1 MNRRRLLGALA
12 LPALSGLTGCAGL
25 GEWAY
30 RLRQFN
36 GHAELLNRARPVDA
50 WLADPATPEAT
61 RHALQLALRLRAFA
75 VRALDL
81 PDNASYQRYATLPAE
96 AQGSVVWNVVAA
108 PAHSLT
114 PRTWCAPVMGCVA
127 YRGHFERARA
137 EVQAAALRA
146 EGWDVYL
153 YGVPAYS
160 TLGWSNALG
169 GDPLLSS
176 FLHWREDDLA
186 RLLFHE
192 LAHQRAYA
200 PDDTGF
206 NESYAT
212 AVERLGVA
220 AWQRAQGRSTEA
232 TAEDVAREQRRERW
246 RALALAARSDLAALY
261 ALAPPDRAS
270 RKQARFQQLVNDLA
284 AMAAIDPGYSGYL
297 AWARQAN
304 NAHLALL
311 SAYQSQV
318 PAFEALFHRLDGQWS
333 AFHAEVARLAALPP
347 HQRSF

>member
-1 MNRRRLLGALA
+1 LKRRALLGAAA
-12 LPALSGLTGCAGL
+12 LPALTGCAGL

-36 GHAELLNRARPVDA
+36 GHIDLLNRARPVDA

-61 RHALQLALRLRAFA
+61 RQALQLALRLRAFA
-75 VRALDL
+75 VRELAL
-81 PDNASYQRYATLPAE
+81 PDNASYQRYAPLPPE

-108 PAHSLT
+108 PAHSLK

-127 YRGHFERARA
+127 YRGHYARARA
-137 EVQAAALRA
+137 EAQAAQLRA
-146 EGWDVYL
+146 EGWDVYV

-160 TLGWSNALG
+160 TLGWSNTFG
-169 GDPLLSS
+169 GDPLISS

-220 AWQRAQGRSTEA
+220 AWQRAQGRSTKA
-232 TAEDVAREQRRERW
+232 TPDDVAREQRRERL
-246 RALALAARSDLAALY
+246 RALALAARADLAALY
-261 ALAPPDRAS
+261 TQAPPDMAA
-270 RKQARFQQLVNDLA
+270 RKRERFQQVHDDIA
-284 AMAAIDPGYSGYL
+284 AWAAADAGYSGYL

-311 SAYQSQV
+311 SAYQTQV
-318 PAFEALFHRLDGQWS
+318 PAFEALFHRLKGDWS
-333 AFHAEVARLAALPP
+333 AFHAEVARLAALPSS
-347 HQRSF
+347 QRLF

>member
-1 MNRRRLLGALA
+1 MTRRALLAA
-12 LPALSGLTGCAGL
+12 ATLPALSACAGL

-36 GHAELLNRARPVDA
+36 GHVDLLNRARPVDA

-61 RHALQLALRLRAFA
+61 RQALHLALRLRAFA
-75 VRALDL
+75 VRELAL
-81 PDNASYQRYATLPAE
+81 PDNASYQRYAALPPE
-96 AQGSVVWNVVAA
+96 SRGQVVWNVVAA
-108 PAHSLT
+108 PAHSLK

-127 YRGHFERARA
+127 YRGHYDRPRA
-137 EVQAAALRA
+137 EAQAAALRA
-146 EGWDVYL
+146 DGWDVYV

-160 TLGWSNALG
+160 TLGWSNAFG
-169 GDPLLSS
+169 GDPLLSG

-200 PDDTGF
+200 ADDTGF

-220 AWQRAQGRSTEA
+220 AWQRAQGRSAEA
-232 TAEDVAREQRRERW
+232 TPDDAAREQRRERW
-246 RALALAARSDLAALY
+246 RALALAARADLAALY
-261 ALAPPDRAS
+261 AQAPPDVAERKRA
-270 RKQARFQQLVNDLA
+270 RLQQLHDELA
-284 AMAAIDPGYSGYL
+284 ALAATDAGYSGYL

-318 PAFEALFHRLDGQWS
+318 PAFEALFHRLGGRWP
-333 AFHAEVARLAALPP
+333 AFHAEVARLAALPSS
-347 HQRSF
+347 QRML

>member
-1 MNRRRLLGALA
+1 VTRRALLAAAA
-12 LPALSGLTGCAGL
+12 LPALSACAGL
-25 GEWAY
+25 GEWSY

-36 GHAELLNRARPVDA
+36 GHVDLLNRARPVNA

-61 RHALQLALRLRAFA
+61 RQALQLALRLRAFA
-75 VRALDL
+75 VRELAL
-81 PDNASYQRYATLPAE
+81 PDNASYQRYAALPPE

-108 PAHSLT
+108 PAHSLQA
-114 PRTWCAPVMGCVA
+114 RTWCAPVMGCVA
-127 YRGHFERARA
+127 YRGHHVRARA
-137 EVQAAALRA
+137 EAQAAALRL
-146 EGWDVYL
+146 EGWDVHL

-192 LAHQRAYA
+192 MAHQRAYA

-232 TAEDVAREQRRERW
+232 TPDDVAREQRRERW
-246 RALALAARSDLAALY
+246 RALALAARADLAALY
-261 ALAPPDRAS
+261 AQAPTDVAA
-270 RKQARFQQLVNDLA
+270 RKRARFQQLQDELGALA
-284 AMAAIDPGYSGYL
+284 AADAGYSGYL

-318 PAFEALFHRLDGQWS
+318 PAFEALFHRLGGHWP
-333 AFHAEVARLAALPP
+333 AFHAEVARLAALPSS
-347 HQRSF
+347 QRSF

>member
-1 MNRRRLLGALA
+1 MIRRALLASAA
-12 LPALSGLTGCAGL
+12 LPALAGCAGL

-36 GHAELLNRARPVDA
+36 GHVELLNRARPVDA

-61 RHALQLALRLRAFA
+61 RHALELALRLRAFA
-75 VRALDL
+75 VRELAL
-81 PDNASYQRYATLPAE
+81 PDNASYQRYAALPPE
-96 AQGSVVWNVVAA
+96 SRGQVVWNVVAT
-108 PAHSLT
+108 PAASLR
-114 PRTWCAPVMGCVA
+114 PRTWCAPVLGCVA
-127 YRGHFERARA
+127 YRGHHQRPRA
-137 EVQAAALRA
+137 EAQAEALRA
-146 EGWDVYL
+146 EGWDVHL

-176 FLHWREDDLA
+176 FVHWREDDLA

-192 LAHQRAYA
+192 MAHQRAYA
-200 PDDTGF
+200 ADDTGF

-220 AWQRAQGRSTEA
+220 AWQRAQGRRSEA
-232 TAEDVAREQRRERW
+232 TPDDIAREQRRERW
-246 RALALAARSDLAALY
+246 RALALAARADLARLY
-261 ALAPPDRAS
+261 DVAPADWAE
-270 RKQARFQQLVNDLA
+270 RKRRRFQQLHDDIAALA
-284 AMAAIDPGYSGYL
+284 ATDAGYSGYL

-318 PAFEALFHRLDGQWS
+318 PAFEALFHRLGGSWP
-333 AFHAEVARLAALPP
+333 AFHAEVARLAALPSS
-347 HQRSF
+347 QRSF

>member
-1 MNRRRLLGALA
+1 VTRRALLAA
-12 LPALSGLTGCAGL
+12 ATLPALSACASL

-30 RLRQFN
+30 RLRQFH
-36 GHAELLNRARPVDA
+36 GHVDLLNRARPVDA

-75 VRALDL
+75 VRALAL
-81 PDNASYQRYATLPAE
+81 PDNTSYLRYAALPPE
-96 AQGSVVWNVVAA
+96 AQGHVVWNVVAA
-108 PAHSLT
+108 PAHSLK

-127 YRGHFERARA
+127 YRGHHDRTRA
-137 EVQAAALRA
+137 EAQAAALRA
-146 EGWDVYL
+146 EGWDIYV

-160 TLGWSNALG
+160 TLGWSNAFG

-200 PDDTGF
+200 KQAADDTGF

-232 TAEDVAREQRRERW
+232 TPEDVAREQRRERW
-246 RALALAARSDLAALY
+246 RALALAARADLAALY
-261 ALAPPDRAS
+261 AQAPADVAVLKR
-270 RKQARFQQLVNDLA
+270 ARFQQLQDDIAALA
-284 AMAAIDPGYSGYL
+284 AADAGYSGYL

-318 PAFEALFHRLDGQWS
+318 PAFEALFHRLGGDWR
-333 AFHAEVARLAALPP
+333 AFHAEVARQAALPP
-347 HQRSF
+347 SQRSI

>member
-1 MNRRRLLGALA
+1 MIRRALLAA
-12 LPALSGLTGCAGL
+12 ATLPALSACAGL

-30 RLRQFN
+30 RLRQFH

-61 RHALQLALRLRAFA
+61 RQALQLALRLRAFA
-75 VRALDL
+75 VRELAL
-81 PDNASYQRYATLPAE
+81 PDNASYQRYAALPPE
-96 AQGSVVWNVVAA
+96 AQGHVVWNVVAA
-108 PAHSLT
+108 PAYGLT

-127 YRGHFERARA
+127 YRGHHERARA
-137 EVQAAALRA
+137 EAQAATLRT

-160 TLGWSNALG
+160 TLGWSNAFG

-192 LAHQRAYA
+192 LAHQRAYTA
-200 PDDTGF
+200 DDTGF

-220 AWQRAQGRSTEA
+220 AWQRAQGRSTDA
-232 TAEDVAREQRRERW
+232 TPEDVAREQRRERW
-246 RALALAARSDLAALY
+246 RALALAARADLLTLY
-261 ALAPPDRAS
+261 AQAPPDVAE
-270 RKQARFQQLVNDLA
+270 RKRARFQQLHDELA
-284 AMAAIDPGYSGYL
+284 VLATRDAGYSGYL

-318 PAFEALFHRLDGQWS
+318 PAFEALFHRLGGRWPD
-333 AFHAEVARLAALPP
+333 FHAEVARLAALPSS
-347 HQRSF
+347 QRSF